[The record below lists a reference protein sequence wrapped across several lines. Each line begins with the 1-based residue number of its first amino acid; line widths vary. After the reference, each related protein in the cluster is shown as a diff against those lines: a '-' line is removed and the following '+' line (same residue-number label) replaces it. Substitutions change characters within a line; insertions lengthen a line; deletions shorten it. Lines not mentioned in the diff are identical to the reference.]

1 MFRKI
6 AVLFDFSW
14 TSRQAL
20 EWAVHLASRFGSSLG
35 VIHALSRREDGPET
49 ESRIQAEID
58 LKIRRLGEGRPPA
71 SVSVHIHSGRTVDTL
86 IASIEADAP
95 DLVVL
100 GTHGQTGLLHVLLGS
115 VAEKIVRHSPSP
127 TLVVKRGGAWPPRS
141 LLIPVSFEDAAYE
154 ESLLA
159 ASELRGTLGVSVEL
173 LHVTEPPQAIS
184 YVPEAVIALP
194 PFDPDAAVM
203 TALAKLREITS
214 RHASLSLVPHAV
226 VGQAAHEICL
236 AAART
241 GSDMILMP
249 THGLT
254 GAARWLLGSVTEQ
267 VIRHA
272 PCSVL
277 SFRPGRLAKG

>member
-14 TSRQAL
+14 TARQAL
-20 EWAVHLASRFGSSLG
+20 EWAVHLASRFGSSLSA
-35 VIHALSRREDGPET
+35 IHALPRQETQPET
-49 ESRIQAEID
+49 ELRIRTEID
-58 LKIRRLGEGRPPA
+58 LKLQRLGDARPPA
-71 SVSVHIHSGRTVDTL
+71 SVSVHVHPGRTVDTL
-86 IASIEADAP
+86 IAAIEADRP

-115 VAEKIVRHSPSP
+115 VAEKIIRHSPSP
-127 TLVVKRGGAWPPRS
+127 TLVVKRGGKWPPRS

-159 ASELRGTLGVSVEL
+159 ASELRGALGVSVEL
-173 LHVTEPPQAIS
+173 IHVTEPPQVIS

-194 PFDPDAAVM
+194 PFDPDAAV
-203 TALAKLREITS
+203 TTGLAKLREIAS
-214 RHASLSLVPHAV
+214 RHATLSLVPHAV
-226 VGQAAHEICL
+226 VGQAAHQICL

-241 GSDMILMP
+241 GADMILMP
-249 THGLT
+249 THGLA